1 MLTCSHRSLVLV
13 EWPGFHWSHWLS
25 EHACHRPDGVKLS
38 RDCQESKL
46 PFLDGF
52 WLLVQY
58 FSHFFWKRCCQRH
71 QKTWIFVVLGSPFS
85 SATLT
90 KVVYVHHLNMYCSL
104 YLLCFYQRYVNKI
117 WILIS
122 ADTQLW
128 SCTCTLS
135 TILNC
140 SHNLPVGSSIS
151 ADFWVVTWVRS
162 SDCCFNNTKVLTRD
176 PVQLHF
182 QCFKIDAN
190 IYMGFNIWVS
200 SVHCDWRL
208 ST

>member
-1 MLTCSHRSLVLV
+1 MAGFSLEPLAIRACLSQAR
-13 EWPGFHWSHWLS
+13 WSKAFQRLS
-25 EHACHRPDGVKLS
+25 GKQTPIFRW
-38 RDCQESKL
+38 
-46 PFLDGF
+46 FLAPCPIF
-52 WLLVQY
+52 
-58 FSHFFWKRCCQRH
+58 FSFFWKRCCQRH

-128 SCTCTLS
+128 SCTCMLS

-140 SHNLPVGSSIS
+140 SHNLPVGSSSS

-176 PVQLHF
+176 PVQLYF